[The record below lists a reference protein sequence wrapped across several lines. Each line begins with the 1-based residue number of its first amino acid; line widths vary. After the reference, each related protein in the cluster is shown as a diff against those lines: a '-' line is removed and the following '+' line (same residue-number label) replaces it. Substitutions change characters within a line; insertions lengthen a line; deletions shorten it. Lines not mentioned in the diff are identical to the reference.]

1 MGLRPLVCFAKC
13 RYDTTVPGSI
23 IRRER
28 RKDKPGRPRR
38 KAGKVWGGRPR
49 THTPTDALPH
59 TKEPR
64 RGVQE
69 LAQSAQSFSQTP
81 YGVGQ
86 KK

>member
-1 MGLRPLVCFAKC
+1 
-13 RYDTTVPGSI
+13 
-23 IRRER
+23 
-28 RKDKPGRPRR
+28 
-38 KAGKVWGGRPR
+38 VWGGRPR